1 MACHI
6 QIGDD
11 PTIWWLAEQIQPSQ
25 LTQPLGVLS
34 WYPIRGNLV
43 LSPKAAHVAIFTPP
57 PVLVPTPLSGP
68 GGLYLPT
75 ATGPS
80 AGTLSLPSTLARSA
94 AGLTRDGSARPPN
107 SRPSPETTMVLPAP
121 VSPVTTLKPLDSSST
136 ASSITPSPVIRTS
149 SSIAARLLVSLAR
162 RCCVGA
168 AAMLF

>member
-11 PTIWWLAEQIQPSQ
+11 PTIWWLAQQIQPSQ
-25 LTQPLGVLS
+25 LTQPLAVLS

-43 LSPKAAHVAIFTPP
+43 LSPKAAHVAIFAPP

-80 AGTLSLPSTLARSA
+80 AGHIGYELPSTVDPDVLAEQIQGLMRNGQSQTITLGG
-94 AGLTRDGSARPPN
+94 AGGTLVLNGATLSFAVT
-107 SRPSPETTMVLPAP
+107 SPAGIGG
-121 VSPVTTLKPLDSSST
+121 
-136 ASSITPSPVIRTS
+136 ATPH
-149 SSIAARLLVSLAR
+149 
-162 RCCVGA
+162 G
-168 AAMLF
+168 

>member
-25 LTQPLGVLS
+25 LSQPLSVLT

-43 LSPKAAHVAIFTPP
+43 LSPRASNVAIFTPP
-57 PVLVPTPLSGP
+57 PVLVPNPLSGP

-80 AGTLSLPSTLARSA
+80 AGHIGYQLAGQDPAALAEQIQALMRSGQSQTINLGAGGTLVLNGATLPFAVTGPAAIGGSTPH
-94 AGLTRDGSARPPN
+94 G
-107 SRPSPETTMVLPAP
+107 
-121 VSPVTTLKPLDSSST
+121 
-136 ASSITPSPVIRTS
+136 
-149 SSIAARLLVSLAR
+149 
-162 RCCVGA
+162 
-168 AAMLF
+168 

>member
-11 PTIWWLAEQIQPSQ
+11 PTIWWLAQQIQPSQ
-25 LTQPLGVLS
+25 LTQPLTVLT

-80 AGTLSLPSTLARSA
+80 AGHIGYELAGIDPDVLADQIQALMRNGQRQTITLGGAGGTLVLNGATLSFAVTSPA
-94 AGLTRDGSARPPN
+94 AIGGP
-107 SRPSPETTMVLPAP
+107 
-121 VSPVTTLKPLDSSST
+121 
-136 ASSITPSPVIRTS
+136 TPH
-149 SSIAARLLVSLAR
+149 
-162 RCCVGA
+162 G
-168 AAMLF
+168 

>member
-25 LTQPLGVLS
+25 LSQPLSVLT

-43 LSPKAAHVAIFTPP
+43 LSPRASNVAIFTPP
-57 PVLVPTPLSGP
+57 PVLVPNPLSGP

-80 AGTLSLPSTLARSA
+80 AGHIGYQLAGQDPAALAAQIQALMRSGQSQTITLGAGGTLVLNGATLPFAVTGPAAIGGSTPH
-94 AGLTRDGSARPPN
+94 G
-107 SRPSPETTMVLPAP
+107 
-121 VSPVTTLKPLDSSST
+121 
-136 ASSITPSPVIRTS
+136 
-149 SSIAARLLVSLAR
+149 
-162 RCCVGA
+162 
-168 AAMLF
+168 